1 MEHRWGRRFPLNAAV
16 KLRLRTGAVVAGRI
30 ANASISGA
38 FVNAASGLPIYTY
51 VLLDLDSDGA
61 RQSGPECIPAYVVRV
76 ALDGVGLEWGEF
88 APPAI
93 VARLPGGRRG
103 RADLGAITPSA
114 SR

>member
-1 MEHRWGRRFPLNAAV
+1 MEHRWGKRFPLNAAV
-16 KLRLRTGAVVAGRI
+16 KLRLRTGAVVVGRI
-30 ANASISGA
+30 VNVSPSGA
-38 FVNAASGLPIYTY
+38 FVHAASRLPIYTY
-51 VLLDLDSDGA
+51 VLLELDSDGA
-61 RQSGPECIPAYVVRV
+61 RQSGPECISAHVVRAV
-76 ALDGVGLEWGEF
+76 LDGVGLEWSEF